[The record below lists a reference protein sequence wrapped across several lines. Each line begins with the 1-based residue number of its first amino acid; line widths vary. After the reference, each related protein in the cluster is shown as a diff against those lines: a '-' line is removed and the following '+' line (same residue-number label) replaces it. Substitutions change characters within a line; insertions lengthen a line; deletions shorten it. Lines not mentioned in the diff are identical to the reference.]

1 MPLQTHLHTH
11 FTRSR
16 LSSSLKSAVRTIHKR
31 HHPRLL
37 LNDVSGGYRQEAGL
51 ILCSTRVPRQPVII
65 LQDGISRPFLSLASA
80 ALPYCLLPVLC
91 VSELL
96 PCRVCT
102 DIKQQAVF
110 RCSSAKLVAARSPQT
125 PIPARPTRQKLAPHP
140 SEATLCRRWLL
151 RAMVREQSLAT
162 RA

>member
-1 MPLQTHLHTH
+1 MPLQAHLHTH

-91 VSELL
+91 VSESL
-96 PCRVCT
+96 PCRVY
-102 DIKQQAVF
+102 IKQQAVF
-110 RCSSAKLVAARSPQT
+110 RCSSAKLVAASCPQT
-125 PIPARPTRQKLAPHP
+125 PHTSSTNPT
-140 SEATLCRRWLL
+140 EAGSTSIRSYTL
-151 RAMVREQSLAT
+151 
-162 RA
+162 